1 MKDRFKFRGQDL
13 NTGEWIEGDIVA
25 RSEGCTYIGQ
35 LEFPEYDDGSIGCGV
50 EDKGCSDRYEGA
62 EYGYALCEEEM
73 LQNVI
78 ACNPETVGQCT
89 GLKDKNGTLIFE
101 GDICISGDKCRTSE
115 IVFEEGSFR
124 HKLKGGAH
132 TSNISKMWV
141 DVFDI
146 EITGNIHD
154 TEGVSKP

>member
-1 MKDRFKFRGQDL
+1 MSDRYLFRGQDL

-35 LEFPEYDDGSIGCGV
+35 LELPAYDCGSIGCGV

-62 EYGYALCEEEM
+62 EYGYALCEGEM

-89 GLKDKNGTLIFE
+89 GLKDINGTLIFE
-101 GDICISGDKCRTSE
+101 GDIIDDRLVGVGEVIFNRYAFKTSFKNNIGKWFSDYLESE
-115 IVFEEGSFR
+115 IKSI
-124 HKLKGGAH
+124 K
-132 TSNISKMWV
+132 I
-141 DVFDI
+141 I
-146 EITGNIHD
+146 GNIH
-154 TEGVSKP
+154 EEAANE